1 MGSALA
7 ALGIEAK
14 SPERALGVRTGKART
29 CSVKPGPQATPILLS
44 EPEFIELKNLPEMIC
59 KFTCFQ
65 SILKFV

>member
-29 CSVKPGPQATPILLS
+29 CSVKPGPLANGNAHI
-44 EPEFIELKNLPEMIC
+44 I
-59 KFTCFQ
+59 
-65 SILKFV
+65 V